1 MLILEKI
8 AEFIIAH
15 WRVFGTLFILA
26 GTAIYEHHDG
36 YLDGVQV
43 HIDYVAKENIEKLK
57 LIDDNEHLKNQLEVA
72 KNDAQTRID
81 NYTSTHPTKRLY
93 LPCTAPTV
101 EANPSSGIESATPRR
116 ESFSIPISDSQI
128 ALDRFM
134 DETEQ
139 LMREADTTVNQCRVV
154 VDWSNHV
161 PSVP

>member
-1 MLILEKI
+1 MILEKI

-26 GTAIYEHHDG
+26 GTAIYEHHEG
-36 YLDGVQV
+36 YLEGVQV
-43 HIDYVAKENIEKLK
+43 HKDYVAKENIERLK

-81 NYTSTHPTKRLY
+81 NYTNTHPTRKLY

-101 EANPSSGIESATPRR
+101 EIKPASGVSPATPRR
-116 ESFSIPISDSQI
+116 ESLSIPVPESQI

-134 DETEQ
+134 EQTEQ
-139 LMREADTTVNQCRVV
+139 LMKEADTTVNQCRVV
-154 VDWSNHV
+154 TNWAAAQ
-161 PSVP
+161 